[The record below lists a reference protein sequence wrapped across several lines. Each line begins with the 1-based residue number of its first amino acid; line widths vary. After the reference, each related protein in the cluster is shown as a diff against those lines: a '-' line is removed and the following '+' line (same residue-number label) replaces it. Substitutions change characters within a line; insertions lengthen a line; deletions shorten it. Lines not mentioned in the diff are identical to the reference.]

1 MKISRIHI
9 NNFIGIRDL
18 DINNIE
24 NALILVGKNNT
35 GKTIVID
42 AIRAVAGDYKVK
54 ERDFLNPDKNITIG
68 IEVEFTD
75 SDLKRFNSKGIVSKY
90 KKYDKW
96 LMEFMQRLPS
106 FRDGVLSFECK
117 INKQGVIKY
126 DDGFKRNNVYIKE
139 VFPKIYHID
148 HRRNIEAITNDILA
162 LYDTQALM
170 DLKENVCMFDK
181 ARKCRKCFNCIG
193 LINKK
198 APLELTP
205 FEAARLLE
213 YKVLNINL
221 KEFESRVN
229 KYLAINGSRSQEIIF
244 SIDFNVDQLFTI
256 DTVIYDKDRRS
267 ICPMNKLSEGIK
279 SMFVMSLLEAYIE
292 QDGTVPSIILMEDPE
307 IFLHPQLQKSISET
321 LFRLS
326 KKNQVMFTTHSP
338 NLIFNFSSKQIK
350 QVVLDDEFLTT
361 INENTSVDEILD
373 DLGYTANDLM
383 NVSFVFIVEGKQ
395 DKNRLPLLLEKY
407 YSEIFDEDGNL
418 QRISIIPTNSCTN
431 IKTYANLKYINKL
444 YLKDQFLMIRDSDGK
459 NPKYLVKQL
468 CNYYSN
474 RAKEEEY
481 ANLPKVEPKN
491 VLILKYYSFE
501 NYFLDPKI
509 MMQIGVIKNEEEFY
523 DTLYKKYKDYL
534 FRLGSTKRMI
544 KNTGIR
550 IHSKQD
556 IKDNLEYFKI
566 YVRGHNLFDIF
577 YSKYRGDAQT
587 EILKKY
593 IDVAPRDTFKDIFDA
608 IDSFVYFEN
617 RKKKHTK

>member
-42 AIRAVAGDYKVK
+42 AIRAVAGEYQVK

-68 IEVEFTD
+68 VEVEFTD

-106 FRDGVLSFECK
+106 FRDGVLSFQCK
-117 INKQGVIKY
+117 INKQGDIKY

-148 HRRNIEAITNDILA
+148 HRRNFEAITNDILA
-162 LYDTQALM
+162 LYDTQALI

-181 ARKCRKCFNCIG
+181 ARKCRTCFYCIG

-198 APLELTP
+198 SPLELTP

-213 YKVLNINL
+213 YKLLNINL
-221 KEFESRVN
+221 KEFEARVN

-361 INENTSVDEILD
+361 INEDTSVDDILD

-444 YLKDQFLMIRDSDGK
+444 YLKDQF
-459 NPKYLVKQL
+459 
-468 CNYYSN
+468 
-474 RAKEEEY
+474 
-481 ANLPKVEPKN
+481 
-491 VLILKYYSFE
+491 
-501 NYFLDPKI
+501 
-509 MMQIGVIKNEEEFY
+509 
-523 DTLYKKYKDYL
+523 
-534 FRLGSTKRMI
+534 
-544 KNTGIR
+544 
-550 IHSKQD
+550 
-556 IKDNLEYFKI
+556 
-566 YVRGHNLFDIF
+566 
-577 YSKYRGDAQT
+577 
-587 EILKKY
+587 
-593 IDVAPRDTFKDIFDA
+593 
-608 IDSFVYFEN
+608 
-617 RKKKHTK
+617 

>member
-1 MKISRIHI
+1 MKISHIHI
-9 NNFIGIRDL
+9 SNFIAIKEL
-18 DINNIE
+18 DINDIE

-42 AIRAVAGDYKVK
+42 AIRAVVGDYKVK

-68 IEVEFTD
+68 IEVEFTE
-75 SDLKRFNSKGIVSKY
+75 SDLRRFNSKGIVSKY

-96 LMEFMQRLPS
+96 LLEFMQKLPS
-106 FRDGVLSFECK
+106 FRDGVLKFDCK
-117 INKQGVIKY
+117 INRNGIVKY

-148 HRRNIEAITNDILA
+148 HSRNFESITNDILA
-162 LYDTQALM
+162 LYDSQALL
-170 DLKENVCMFDK
+170 DLRENVCMFDK
-181 ARKCRKCFNCIG
+181 ARKCHKCFTCIG

-198 APLELTP
+198 EPKELTT
-205 FEAARLLE
+205 FETARLLE
-213 YKVLNINL
+213 YKLLNINL
-221 KEFESRVN
+221 KEFQNRVN
-229 KYLAINGSRSQEIIF
+229 KYLAINGSRSQEILF
-244 SIDFNVDQLFTI
+244 DMKFNVDNIFSI
-256 DTVIYDKDRRS
+256 DTVIYDKDRRTIGS
-267 ICPMNKLSEGIK
+267 VQTLSEGIK

-292 QDGTVPSIILMEDPE
+292 EDGTVPSIIMMEDPE

-326 KKNQVMFTTHSP
+326 KKNQVIFTTHSP
-338 NLIFNFSSKQIK
+338 NLITNFSSKQIK
-350 QVVLDDEFLTT
+350 QVVLDDEFNTT
-361 INENTSVDEILD
+361 INEGTSVDDILD
-373 DLGYTANDLM
+373 DLGYNANDLM

-407 YSEIFDEDGNL
+407 YSEIFDSDGNL

-459 NPKYLVKQL
+459 NPKHLVKQL
-468 CNYYSN
+468 CSYYAQRS
-474 RAKEEEY
+474 KEEEY

-501 NYFLDPKI
+501 NYFLEPSI
-509 MMQIGVIKNEEEFY
+509 MAKIGVIKNEEEFY
-523 DTLYKKYKDYL
+523 ETLFKKYKDYL

-550 IHSKQD
+550 IRTKQD
-556 IKDNLEYFKI
+556 IKDNFEYFKI

-593 IDVAPRDTFKDIFDA
+593 IDIG
-608 IDSFVYFEN
+608 I
-617 RKKKHTK
+617 